1 MSFSAVLL
9 AVAVAGEGGFTVAL
23 DPGHGGSN
31 LGAATRTPGLFEK
44 HVTLDLARRIR
55 RQLARDKGIR
65 VVLCRER
72 DAFVPVRARVRCGN
86 EAGADLFLS
95 LHANASPE
103 GRARGTQQGFEL
115 YVLPVADAD
124 QDAAVAAAS
133 ARDDA
138 EAVWAARRVRAAIAL
153 AVDAGRRLAWRLG
166 DARGTEKDRG
176 LKQEGAALDVLQGLE
191 VPGLLVE
198 VGFLDHPDEG
208 AFLASEA
215 GREAVAAALARGIA
229 DVRARKVRGQT
240 DPAITSGS
248 AGPLAPRPAPTPE

>member
-1 MSFSAVLL
+1 MAVSLSAVLL
-9 AVAVAGEGGFTVAL
+9 ALAVAAEGGFTVAL

-31 LGAATRTPGLFEK
+31 LGAATRTAGLFEK
-44 HVTLDLARRIR
+44 HVTLDLARRIK

-103 GRARGTQQGFEL
+103 GPARGTQQGFEL

-138 EAVWAARRVRAAIAL
+138 EAVWAARRVRASVAL

-166 DARGTEKDRG
+166 DALGTEKDRG
-176 LKQEGAALDVLQGLE
+176 LKQEGA
-191 VPGLLVE
+191 
-198 VGFLDHPDEG
+198 FLT
-208 AFLASEA
+208 SEE
-215 GREAVAAALARGIA
+215 GRERVAAALARGIT

-240 DPAITSGS
+240 DPAITSGAAGR
-248 AGPLAPRPAPTPE
+248 AGPAPAE